1 MQGLEN
7 NNIDLKNLPST
18 PLYPLKKPIL
28 TPEQLEQK
36 KKDLIAD
43 LNQKSKE
50 LTDLGL
56 LDKLGGFVGYQ
67 TDNAKER
74 EKQLTDLKTQALDN
88 KIEFK
93 DLPNALKDDYYNKAE
108 TSILNPLKTKNE
120 IAKKDYQKDL
130 QRKAILQKKSQEL
143 TESDKELIVNDSGFF
158 NNALDAITGKS
169 EVEKLKEFK
178 EKEKA
183 KDITKEIQKAYSA
196 FSNIDKNKDF
206 FSLFSSPDKE
216 AQEKAKQDFET
227 IAKNLYHFDSVIYN
241 EKNEPFVTKGDKVY
255 KINDGFIDNFTQ
267 SLVNNKFSIAGSV
280 AGGITGAKYGKNVGA
295 LGLVGGAIAGAA
307 LGSTIGAA
315 SDAIVTNL
323 ALDRENKADE
333 IIRHALSEGALSL
346 ATDTIMLGAGKAIKP
361 LVKAPLK
368 LAEMSMPFQFT
379 KNFFTGNTKRASEII
394 ENTLSKEQQQALK
407 EFSAQFGGETKI
419 NQESGKDFLR
429 DKIKS
434 VFKGDENKLKAYDK
448 VKEILTLDNHKEQQQ
463 AFIRAIRS
471 DETGNTLAFLVEAAN
486 LSPKANANLKS
497 ILNQTTE
504 NLTKSLKQFDLK
516 DYEIKSVFDNLE
528 QGTKES
534 YDKALNEIIGKLYD
548 NSYKVNLRESVQD
561 ATNFEKFL
569 NDLKAQG
576 EIDPQAK
583 SFLRQIEE
591 NVYNPNGVTYEQLKN
606 SRQLINAYLR
616 NVKDPSTLGYIQ
628 KASANFLKNDIDSA
642 IESLL
647 KQNKSAY
654 EKISELQKSAIS
666 DYRDMKQAL
675 ELVDKAKIRDKNT
688 QESDAISSLMKII
701 QGQGQKDL
709 TNYQALTK
717 GLNQS
722 DKERLELS
730 MLNRLMEQS
739 LKQDESLKVFDSA
752 QFFNKLNEFKEDV
765 FTTPKAKEYID
776 IASGFHKLFKND
788 AKIAESLKPAITKNL
803 SQGLATSL
811 SGALKYQWTKFT
823 LGTLYRNAPDRIL
836 GVKLPKALNE
846 ATAGAALKYHLKRAL
861 ERSHSI
867 SDFSKNLELSAQ
879 NAKFSNN
886 TLKIIEELNNGVK
899 QASEEIKAKAT
910 KYEKALQEL
919 QKIDESK
926 LTKEQQQVLKVF
938 KGELD
943 PTEIKGIDLNDL
955 YILDQGTRHATTK
968 KILVKH
974 YGEENTGGLTND
986 ELINMSEVIK
996 NGSVL
1001 LESFERLK
1009 NGFRYG
1015 YEWENNGVKLRLVVD
1030 DLNDGNKIFDFYRN
1044 FKDFRDA
1051 RPQPSTSKDNG
1062 TQPITLDENNPTQKP
1077 LKDQE
1082 DLLKNTE
1089 LNNET
1094 TQEVKNLSPLEQANA
1109 EKLAKLESEAKQS
1122 EQEFLKAKEQELK
1135 RKEALKKKLE
1145 HERGNAGNIESQTKI
1160 EVGEDIPTEIQA
1172 QIPKS
1177 RVRLNEREI
1186 YDLDYAIVKAKDLK
1200 PSFTT
1205 GGTQKRTDMN
1215 EEQIKSIAE
1224 NFDPKKIFGSGGF
1237 EDLPIILHDGQVIAG
1252 NHRIQGMLNFTPKSR
1267 YIYNKAIKEYYH
1279 IDLKP
1284 DELLVRVPHQRL
1296 DNTEIN
1302 NLAASSNQGRFN
1314 SESDHAIAVLSHY
1327 EAKLKELDQ
1336 KLDADSIYS
1345 LKNIVAKNLNFDKA
1359 THPNVGDSN
1368 LALLM
1373 FNMPRTKTQGIE
1385 LLNRWQKEFSNDIK
1399 SYEKVK
1405 KMFVD
1410 NAGSFHNLIHDMNFP
1425 KVSLNAYLSDI
1436 MDRSFAN
1443 LKNYQSTSE
1452 SLKDLSEKFYKTSS
1466 LEMFEKSDQSV
1477 SDISE
1482 ILGGAIARFA
1492 RFDDPSKALFE
1503 ALRSDNIKKGL
1514 KDFKIADEAKD
1525 MFNPDSKEFKDI
1537 DIYDFTHY
1545 LLMVNREPNENNP
1558 VLNRLIQAVKDMQ
1571 KESEKGIKK
1580 PKLET
1585 PSEWGP
1591 NYSEFKNDGLG
1602 AINKLLETKKGFVAG
1617 AFYKEGL
1624 GDIDLV
1630 WGNKDYGLEHI
1641 LEKRKKQ
1648 YKRLGLTPEQAKE
1661 RTNELIKE
1669 IPNII
1674 QKGLKKEDKP
1684 GYAVIILN
1692 NSKVVLSKFKG
1703 DNELKNHYMITSFEV
1718 DDNVLR
1724 ELETIATLSNDYRDG
1739 INYSISNLI
1748 EPNPTTNA
1756 IKTQEL
1762 SPLELANAE
1771 KLAKLETEKETKA
1784 EAVKKLNFDEI
1795 KKLIDESP
1803 RTGSSMP
1810 ILGMQN
1816 LNAEAVE
1823 YIQKNHKR
1831 IAVEKI
1837 EPSFAKDLKLKYPD
1851 DARAVIDYQAINHIL
1866 KEHKNLAYEDIANY
1880 RGLFKQANETLKLK
1894 DNQNR
1899 PVVASFNQINEFFV
1913 VVEQVSNAKNELMLK
1928 TMYKARGNYKDSLIY
1943 KKTLAKSQN
1952 SN

>member
-1 MQGLEN
+1 M
-7 NNIDLKNLPST
+7 
-18 PLYPLKKPIL
+18 
-28 TPEQLEQK
+28 
-36 KKDLIAD
+36 
-43 LNQKSKE
+43 
-50 LTDLGL
+50 
-56 LDKLGGFVGYQ
+56 
-67 TDNAKER
+67 
-74 EKQLTDLKTQALDN
+74 
-88 KIEFK
+88 
-93 DLPNALKDDYYNKAE
+93 
-108 TSILNPLKTKNE
+108 
-120 IAKKDYQKDL
+120 
-130 QRKAILQKKSQEL
+130 
-143 TESDKELIVNDSGFF
+143 
-158 NNALDAITGKS
+158 
-169 EVEKLKEFK
+169 
-178 EKEKA
+178 
-183 KDITKEIQKAYSA
+183 
-196 FSNIDKNKDF
+196 
-206 FSLFSSPDKE
+206 
-216 AQEKAKQDFET
+216 
-227 IAKNLYHFDSVIYN
+227 
-241 EKNEPFVTKGDKVY
+241 
-255 KINDGFIDNFTQ
+255 
-267 SLVNNKFSIAGSV
+267 
-280 AGGITGAKYGKNVGA
+280 
-295 LGLVGGAIAGAA
+295 
-307 LGSTIGAA
+307 
-315 SDAIVTNL
+315 
-323 ALDRENKADE
+323 
-333 IIRHALSEGALSL
+333 
-346 ATDTIMLGAGKAIKP
+346 
-361 LVKAPLK
+361 
-368 LAEMSMPFQFT
+368 
-379 KNFFTGNTKRASEII
+379 
-394 ENTLSKEQQQALK
+394 
-407 EFSAQFGGETKI
+407 
-419 NQESGKDFLR
+419 
-429 DKIKS
+429 
-434 VFKGDENKLKAYDK
+434 
-448 VKEILTLDNHKEQQQ
+448 
-463 AFIRAIRS
+463 
-471 DETGNTLAFLVEAAN
+471 
-486 LSPKANANLKS
+486 
-497 ILNQTTE
+497 
-504 NLTKSLKQFDLK
+504 
-516 DYEIKSVFDNLE
+516 
-528 QGTKES
+528 
-534 YDKALNEIIGKLYD
+534 
-548 NSYKVNLRESVQD
+548 
-561 ATNFEKFL
+561 
-569 NDLKAQG
+569 
-576 EIDPQAK
+576 
-583 SFLRQIEE
+583 
-591 NVYNPNGVTYEQLKN
+591 
-606 SRQLINAYLR
+606 
-616 NVKDPSTLGYIQ
+616 
-628 KASANFLKNDIDSA
+628 
-642 IESLL
+642 
-647 KQNKSAY
+647 
-654 EKISELQKSAIS
+654 
-666 DYRDMKQAL
+666 
-675 ELVDKAKIRDKNT
+675 
-688 QESDAISSLMKII
+688 
-701 QGQGQKDL
+701 
-709 TNYQALTK
+709 
-717 GLNQS
+717 
-722 DKERLELS
+722 
-730 MLNRLMEQS
+730 
-739 LKQDESLKVFDSA
+739 
-752 QFFNKLNEFKEDV
+752 
-765 FTTPKAKEYID
+765 
-776 IASGFHKLFKND
+776 
-788 AKIAESLKPAITKNL
+788 
-803 SQGLATSL
+803 
-811 SGALKYQWTKFT
+811 
-823 LGTLYRNAPDRIL
+823 
-836 GVKLPKALNE
+836 KLPKALNE

-861 ERSHSI
+861 ERSHTI
-867 SDFSKNLELSAQ
+867 SEFSKNLELSAQ

-886 TLKIIEELNNGVK
+886 TLKIIEELTNSIK

-943 PTEIKGIDLNDL
+943 QAEIKGIDLNDL
-955 YILDQGTRHATTK
+955 YILDQGTRHAGAK

-974 YGEENTGGLTND
+974 YGVENTGGLTND

-1030 DLNDGNKIFDFYRN
+1030 DLNDGNKIFDFYSDRN

-1077 LKDQE
+1077 LTSQE

-1094 TQEVKNLSPLEQANA
+1094 TPKPTNLSPLEQANA
-1109 EKLAKLESEAKQS
+1109 EKLAKLESEAKES

-1135 RKEALKKKLE
+1135 RKVALKKKLE

-1215 EEQIKSIAE
+1215 EKQIKSIAE

-1252 NHRIQGMLNFTPKSR
+1252 NHRIAGMLNFTPKSR

-1279 IDLKP
+1279 IDLEP
-1284 DELLVRVPHQRL
+1284 DELLVRVPNKRL

-1327 EAKLKELDQ
+1327 EAKLKELDK

-1373 FNMPRTKTQGIE
+1373 YNMPRTKTQGIE
-1385 LLNRWQKEFSNDIK
+1385 LLNRWQKAFSNDIK

-1425 KVSLNAYLSDI
+1425 NVSLNAYLSDI

-1443 LKNYQSTSE
+1443 LKNYPSTSE

-1466 LEMFEKSDQSV
+1466 LDMFEKSDQAT

-1482 ILGGAIARFA
+1482 ILGAIARFA

-1503 ALRSDNIKKGL
+1503 ALKSDNIKKGL
-1514 KDFKIADEAKD
+1514 KDYKIADITKD
-1525 MFNPDSKEFKDI
+1525 MFDPKSKEFKDI
-1537 DIYDFTHY
+1537 DIYDFTRY

-1580 PKLET
+1580 QKLET
-1585 PSEWGP
+1585 PSEWGHH
-1591 NYSEFKNDGLG
+1591 YSEFKGDGLG

-1674 QKGLKKEDKP
+1674 QKGLKEEDKP

-1718 DDNVLR
+1718 DDKVLR

-1784 EAVKKLNFDEI
+1784 EAVKKLDFDEI

-1816 LNAEAVE
+1816 FTAEAVE

-1837 EPSFAKDLKLKYPD
+1837 EPSFAKDLQLKYPD
-1851 DARAVIDYQAINHIL
+1851 DARAVIDHQAINHIL

-1880 RGLFKQANETLKLK
+1880 RELSKQANETLKLK

-1899 PVVASFNQINEFFV
+1899 PVVASFNQINGFFV